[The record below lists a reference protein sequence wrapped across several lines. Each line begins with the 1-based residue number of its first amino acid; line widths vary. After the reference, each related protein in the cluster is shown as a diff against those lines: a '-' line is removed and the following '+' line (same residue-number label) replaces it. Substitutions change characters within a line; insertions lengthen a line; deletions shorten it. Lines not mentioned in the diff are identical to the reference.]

1 MLIKRKRVR
10 SHLEDRW
17 LALVLATSAG
27 TLNAMALG
35 AFGFFPSHMSGN
47 TSQISSEVSGSD
59 VKDLVFLSAILTAF
73 IAGAFSARLTV
84 AAGLKKKLRTIYC
97 LILLTEGIALALLS
111 CFELLFHSSENSRE
125 SIVFLAFLMG
135 IHNAT
140 STQLSNGRVR
150 STHITGTVTDAGIAL
165 GSMVAGWLSRDASSG
180 QRAQYKVL
188 STHLTTLFSFIGG
201 GIVGLLLYRLA
212 GFSAMLAVGVFL
224 MLIASGAIMLALSA
238 TRRHRIRTQQCMPT
252 RQGEQ

>member
-1 MLIKRKRVR
+1 MLIKRKRIR

-47 TSQISSEVSGSD
+47 TSQISTEVSTSNL
-59 VKDLVFLSAILTAF
+59 KDLVFLTTILIAF
-73 IAGAFSARLTV
+73 IAGAFSARVTV
-84 AAGLKKKLRTIYC
+84 AAGLNKKLRTIYC
-97 LILLTEGIALALLS
+97 LILLAEGAALALLS
-111 CFELLFHSSENSRE
+111 LFELRFYTAAVNRE
-125 SIVFLAFLMG
+125 SVVFLAFLMG

-165 GSMVAGWLSRDASSG
+165 GSVVAGWLSRNDKTGWRS
-180 QRAQYKVL
+180 QYMVL
-188 STHLTTLFSFIGG
+188 STHLTTLFSFVAG
-201 GIVGLLLYRLA
+201 GIGGLLLYRLA

-224 MLIASGAIMLALSA
+224 MVVATSAIVIALYT
-238 TRRHRIRTQQCMPT
+238 TRKRRIRSNSPQNA
-252 RQGEQ
+252 